1 MAVAFNK
8 LVTPAT
14 DDYRT
19 VADHSK
25 LAIGIGAIGIVL
37 AMIVAAI
44 SLVVASDVGSGGE
57 DAAQLLALGFGLQ
70 TLALVTIKVGI
81 AVALVGILVR
91 LWLRIESV
99 KVSLATLMPTDH
111 GSGSAIGD
119 IETEYGAATVTKTP
133 PAPLPIHKMARTMWF
148 PMLVMGPMLVAA
160 GVVTSVVW
168 SNNIGTRTGLGAAGW
183 TQGMQFLGEGLV
195 LAGISFLLGSILASL
210 REGGGEV
217 QQALGLR
224 VTTLKMPATAKAF
237 VVLMMA
243 GLMISMA
250 QFGLYLYTL
259 TFDTVAEITPWW
271 AWLGPLRELGLALLL
286 SGIVLALAT
295 IANVLGF
302 QFSRIRS
309 IAATGEWETSS

>member
-14 DDYRT
+14 DDYRS

-25 LAIGIGAIGIVL
+25 VAIGIGAVGVVL

-44 SLVVASDVGSGGE
+44 ALTAANDLGSGGE
-57 DAAQLLALGFGLQ
+57 DAAQILALGFGLQ

-99 KVSLATLMPTDH
+99 KVSLAALRPTEH
-111 GSGSAIGD
+111 GNGTAVGD
-119 IETEYGAATVTKTP
+119 IDTEYGPATVTRTP
-133 PAPLPIHKMARTMWF
+133 PASLPIHKMARTMWL

-160 GVVTSVVW
+160 GVVTSIVW

-183 TQGMQFLGEGLV
+183 TQGLQFLGEGLV

-217 QQALGLR
+217 QQALDLH
-224 VTTLKMPATAKAF
+224 VTTLKMSATAKAF
-237 VVLMMA
+237 VGLMMA
-243 GLMISMA
+243 GLMISMV

-309 IAATGEWETSS
+309 IVATGE